1 MKVLMIAP
9 YPNPGTAIQSGV
21 ATVTYN
27 LVEGFKQIP
36 EVELLIL
43 STCQDKEE
51 EIHISS
57 NVTVRF
63 VKSIYRSRKAELRN
77 HIKPLLLSLERDWN
91 PDIIHIQGN
100 GSSLLLYDKSIRHKL
115 VITQHGII
123 RNEMRQTKQLRN
135 KFNMFLALMIE
146 RRIKR
151 HITNWVFISRYNRDL
166 FSKTLGKINSV
177 LAYNPVN
184 PKYFVTGSPQIS
196 KELKLLFVG
205 RLVPRKGLKD
215 LLVGINTP
223 DLKNRVTLH
232 VVGGFDSDSYRKEIT
247 DYIDTEGLGEC
258 VRMHGWLTSEEIIAI
273 ENECSTL
280 VLPSYQETLPCVIA
294 EAMAM
299 GKTVISTKIGGIP
312 EMVDEGETGFLYDAG
327 DVKGLRKAIL
337 RLSSL
342 SAEQHN
348 RMSKSAIKKAKKLY
362 DPGNIAKQHIDFYQ
376 SIIN

>member
-205 RLVPRKGLKD
+205 RLVPLKGLKD

-232 VVGGFDSDSYRKEIT
+232 VVGGFDSNSDRKEIT

-312 EMVDEGETGFLYDAG
+312 EMVDEGETQEMLKDC
-327 DVKGLRKAIL
+327 VR
-337 RLSSL
+337 
-342 SAEQHN
+342 
-348 RMSKSAIKKAKKLY
+348 
-362 DPGNIAKQHIDFYQ
+362 Q
-376 SIIN
+376 S